1 MPRFVVWE
9 ICSPLLISGN
19 GEEIRWLGS
28 LNGGS
33 DEGGGCIY
41 SVGNLFGVTTW
52 RIRFPDGI
60 IEAGIVPS

>member
-9 ICSPLLISGN
+9 ICFLLLLSGN
-19 GEEIRWLGS
+19 GEEIGRLES
-28 LNGGS
+28 LYGGS
-33 DEGGGCIY
+33 DEGGGGIY
-41 SVGNLFGVTTW
+41 GVNNFFGATTW